1 MEGVESKSQSQ
12 WQDGQI
18 TPENS
23 TCIAENV
30 EGFQKCVKEILKL
43 IERDGNFHEMT
54 AEIYDHKKSE
64 LTTQVAELSSMYRT
78 LADQHGH
85 LIGEFS
91 RNCPSGIKKQHLD
104 ASDSSSPQVT
114 QMFTPDQ
121 MSNTHKFRT
130 PIGFDALLS
139 SGGGGSYISRGEA
152 SESSFSLSSD
162 SDSESFMSTNKLL
175 ISPLNDDA
183 SKVKETKVSEV
194 WLKKIANLEEELVS
208 LNTKLKTL
216 ADENT
221 KLKSKMHENES
232 IIEITSDM
240 QSQLELAQDD
250 IRTQNAHLEAEKA
263 KVVELQKQVAD
274 HKLVISDSSCEIEI
288 MGVELEE
295 SREKL
300 LTAEDEISKLKHELG
315 STQQEMALLQ
325 RQLDSEKN
333 KVLGLQEEVSLC
345 IADISVR
352 DDQITEL
359 NTNIN
364 QSISEIS
371 LLKSTHE
378 AKEDSWNTDIERLK
392 MELRERC
399 QFIDHL
405 NKEMDALKQKHDGV
419 MVEKDG
425 VNAQLDTLRAEMCSK
440 DNLIQELET
449 RLNSLQVEHVGVLA
463 SFDSAQK
470 DTNELRLKVVELETE
485 VDRQQEVISDRA
497 EEKREA
503 IRQLSFSLEHYMSG
517 YKELR
522 QAFTGHKRQAVL
534 TS

>member
-1 MEGVESKSQSQ
+1 MEGVESK
-12 WQDGQI
+12 I
-18 TPENS
+18 TPENF
-23 TCIAENV
+23 TCLAENV
-30 EGFQKCVKEILKL
+30 EGFQKCVEEILKL
-43 IERDGNFHEMT
+43 IEWDGDFFEMT

-64 LTTQVAELSSMYRT
+64 LTTQVAELSRMYT
-78 LADQHGH
+78 ALADQHGH

-130 PIGFDALLS
+130 PIGFDVLLS
-139 SGGGGSYISRGEA
+139 SGGAGSYISRREG

-175 ISPLNDDA
+175 ISPVNDDA

-194 WLKKIANLEEELVS
+194 LLKKFANLEEELVS
-208 LNTKLKTL
+208 LNTKLQTL
-216 ADENT
+216 EDENT
-221 KLKSKMHENES
+221 KLKSRMHENES
-232 IIEITSDM
+232 VTEIASDM

-250 IRTQNAHLEAEKA
+250 IRTQNAYLEAEKA

-274 HKLVISDSSCEIEI
+274 LKLVISDSSCEIEI
-288 MGVELEE
+288 MGVQLKE
-295 SREKL
+295 SKEKL
-300 LTAEDEISKLKHELG
+300 LAAEDEISKLKHELG
-315 STQQEMALLQ
+315 STEQEMALLQ
-325 RQLDSEKN
+325 RQFDSEKD
-333 KVLGLQEEVSLC
+333 KVLVLQEEVSLC
-345 IADISVR
+345 VADISVR
-352 DDQITEL
+352 EDQITEL
-359 NTNIN
+359 NNNIN
-364 QSISEIS
+364 QSISQIL

-378 AKEDSWNTDIERLK
+378 AKEDRWNTDIERLK
-392 MELRERC
+392 MELREKYELA
-399 QFIDHL
+399 DNL
-405 NKEMDALKQKHDGV
+405 NKEMDALKQKRDAV

-425 VNAQLDTLRAEMCSK
+425 VKAQLHTLQAEMCSQ
-440 DNLIQELET
+440 DNLIRELEN
-449 RLNSLQVEHVGVLA
+449 RLNALQFEHVGLLA
-463 SFDSAQK
+463 SFDSVQK
-470 DTNELRLKVVELETE
+470 DTNELRLKVVELEAE